1 MNRAYQEKARLARNA
16 YARAWRAKN
25 PEKVKAAAERYW
37 RHRAEREAT
46 KQEKREQ
53 EGTPNEG

>member
-37 RHRAEREAT
+37 RHRAEREAA
-46 KQEKREQ
+46 EQ
-53 EGTPNEG
+53 KAQDKEATENEE

>member
-25 PEKVKAAAERYW
+25 PEKVKATAERYW
-37 RHRAEREAT
+37 RRRAEREAA
-46 KQEKREQ
+46 EQ
-53 EGTPNEG
+53 KEQDKEATENEE